1 MQFDSLRA
9 FPYPVL
15 RPDSDDYVDG
25 DIQVTAEFEPS
36 EDGQEVRAR
45 VEFHLSVEELKAEVA
60 AGRARYVI
68 VFACRDTYFRHV
80 ELTNALEF
88 EVTFPA
94 GSLRGEVQIYPYV
107 SAAKQIKAYQAEW
120 INPEFGPGPFT
131 YPVGAVL
138 ALDRPQVV
146 YIDRDVFKPLSSIFV
161 IRKDENITGHEW
173 QVRTTDDKVHI
184 LVSAEL
190 KALIDNARN
199 NKSHRAVLM
208 NSIYFAAVMHC
219 LTQLKHGDHLDET
232 RWGRVIA
239 QKCHN
244 AGINLAEHEEY
255 LVAERLMKSPFR
267 LVDAYVFRGKRHE
280 NSNRSR
286 CHCPKSAR
294 QHCSKPQPI

>member
-1 MQFDSLRA
+1 MQFDTLRA

-15 RPDSDDYVDG
+15 RPDIDDYVDG

-36 EDGQEVRAR
+36 DDGQEVRAS
-45 VEFHLSVEELKAEVA
+45 VEFHLSVDELQAEVI

-80 ELTNALEF
+80 ETTNKLKF

-94 GSLRGEVQIYPYV
+94 GSLRGEVQIFPYI
-107 SAAKQIKAYQAEW
+107 SAVKPIKNYGSAW
-120 INPEFGPGPFT
+120 INPEFGPGPFA

-146 YIDRDVFKPLSSIFV
+146 YIDRDVFKPLSSIFAIV
-161 IRKDENITGHEW
+161 KDDNIVGHEW
-173 QVRTTDDKVHI
+173 QVRTNDDKVHI

-190 KALIDNARN
+190 KALIDTARN

-219 LTQLKHGDHLDET
+219 LTHLKHGDHAEET
-232 RWGRVIA
+232 RWGRVIT

-244 AGINLAEHEEY
+244 EGINLAEHDEY
-255 LVAERLMKSPFR
+255 LLAERLMKSPFR
-267 LVDAYVFRGKRHE
+267 LVDAYVFQGIE
-280 NSNRSR
+280 
-286 CHCPKSAR
+286 A
-294 QHCSKPQPI
+294 